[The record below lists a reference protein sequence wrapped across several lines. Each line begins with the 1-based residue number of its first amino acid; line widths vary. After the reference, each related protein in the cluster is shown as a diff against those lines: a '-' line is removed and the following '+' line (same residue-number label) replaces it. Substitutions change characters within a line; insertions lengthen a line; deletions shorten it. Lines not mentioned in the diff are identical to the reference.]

1 MVFTLRPSAHLP
13 RLATRAGLGT
23 IFRSSDIARFVQG
36 GVVKTFRC
44 ADETIMNFIGQIGG
58 GASPIE
64 FEAWSA
70 VITERE
76 GFRMDPWQG
85 RDPATGAPTENPPS
99 AMRVSRVVDGN
110 DVGMVAFDESHLSVV
125 VFATD
130 DYAPTMRELAQEFA
144 GKLSCDFTSA

>member
-1 MVFTLRPSAHLP
+1 
-13 RLATRAGLGT
+13 
-23 IFRSSDIARFVQG
+23 
-36 GVVKTFRC
+36 
-44 ADETIMNFIGQIGG
+44 MNFIGQIGG

-85 RDPATGAPTENPPS
+85 RDPATGAPSENPPS

-110 DVGMVAFDESHLSVV
+110 DAGMVAFDESHLSVV